1 MGCTLSAEE
10 RAALERSKAIEKNLK
25 EDGISAAKDVKLL
38 LLGAGESGK
47 STIVKQMKI
56 IHEDGFSGEDVKQYK
71 PVVYSNTIQS
81 LAAIVRA
88 MDTLGIE
95 YGDKERRGKFFKGLK
110 PAIMRHFDLCI
121 KLISAAKWKNHYSLA
136 TVMPNVT
143 SAMQDNFETPHIRHK
158 AQADAKMVCD
168 VVSRMEDTEPF
179 SPELLSAMM
188 RLWADSGIQE
198 CFNRSREYQLNDSAQ
213 YYLDS
218 LDRIGAADYQPTEQD
233 ILRTRVKTTGI
244 VETHFT
250 FKNLHFRLFDVG
262 GQRSERKKWIHC
274 FEDVTAIIFC
284 VALSGYDQVLHED
297 ETTNRMHESLKLFDS
312 ICNNKWFTDT
322 SIILFL
328 NKKDIFE
335 EKIKKSPLSI
345 CFPEY
350 TGPNAFTEAVAYIQ
364 TQYESKNKSAN
375 KEIYTH
381 ITCATDTNNIQF
393 VFDAVTDVIIAN
405 NLRGLTTKN
414 SRTISKETKALIS
427 DLTLAM
433 PRSSSTQCLGNS
445 DPVLTV
451 EQANSSRAKATAP
464 GGEKISWQ
472 NRMHESLM
480 LFDSIC
486 NNKFFIDTS
495 IILFLNKKDLFAEKI
510 KKSPLT
516 ICFPEYTGPNTYED
530 AAAYIQAQ
538 FESKNRSPNKEI
550 YCHMTCATDTNN
562 IQVVFDAVTDIIIAN
577 NLRGCGLY

>member
-88 MDTLGIE
+88 MDTLGVE
-95 YGDKERRGKFFKGLK
+95 YGDKER
-110 PAIMRHFDLCI
+110 
-121 KLISAAKWKNHYSLA
+121 
-136 TVMPNVT
+136 
-143 SAMQDNFETPHIRHK
+143 K
-158 AQADAKMVCD
+158 ADSKMVCD

-179 SPELLSAMM
+179 SAELLSAMM
-188 RLWADSGIQE
+188 RLWGDSGIQE
-198 CFNRSREYQLNDSAQ
+198 CFNRSREYQLNDSAK

-335 EKIKKSPLSI
+335 EKITKSPLTI

-350 TGPNAFTEAVAYIQ
+350 TGPSAFTEAVAHIQ
-364 TQYESKNKSAN
+364 GQYESKNKSAH

-381 ITCATDTNNIQF
+381 VTCATDTNNIQF
-393 VFDAVTDVIIAN
+393 VFDAVTD
-405 NLRGLTTKN
+405 
-414 SRTISKETKALIS
+414 
-427 DLTLAM
+427 
-433 PRSSSTQCLGNS
+433 
-445 DPVLTV
+445 
-451 EQANSSRAKATAP
+451 
-464 GGEKISWQ
+464 

-495 IILFLNKKDLFAEKI
+495 IILFLNKKDLFGEKI

-516 ICFPEYTGPNTYED
+516 ICFPEYPGSNTYED
-530 AAAYIQAQ
+530 AAAYIQTQ

>member
-95 YGDKERRGKFFKGLK
+95 YGDKERR
-110 PAIMRHFDLCI
+110 
-121 KLISAAKWKNHYSLA
+121 
-136 TVMPNVT
+136 
-143 SAMQDNFETPHIRHK
+143 
-158 AQADAKMVCD
+158 ADAKMVCD

-218 LDRIGAADYQPTEQD
+218 LDRIGASDYQPTEQD

-312 ICNNKWFTDT
+312 ICNNKWFTGT

-335 EKIKKSPLSI
+335 EKIKKSPLTI

-350 TGPNAFTEAVAYIQ
+350 TGPGSFTEAVTYIQ
-364 TQYESKNKSAN
+364 SQYESKNKSSD

-405 NLRGLTTKN
+405 NLRG
-414 SRTISKETKALIS
+414 
-427 DLTLAM
+427 
-433 PRSSSTQCLGNS
+433 
-445 DPVLTV
+445 
-451 EQANSSRAKATAP
+451 
-464 GGEKISWQ
+464 
-472 NRMHESLM
+472 
-480 LFDSIC
+480 
-486 NNKFFIDTS
+486 
-495 IILFLNKKDLFAEKI
+495 
-510 KKSPLT
+510 
-516 ICFPEYTGPNTYED
+516 
-530 AAAYIQAQ
+530 
-538 FESKNRSPNKEI
+538 
-550 YCHMTCATDTNN
+550 
-562 IQVVFDAVTDIIIAN
+562 
-577 NLRGCGLY
+577 CGLY

>member
-95 YGDKERRGKFFKGLK
+95 YGDKERR
-110 PAIMRHFDLCI
+110 D
-121 KLISAAKWKNHYSLA
+121 
-136 TVMPNVT
+136 
-143 SAMQDNFETPHIRHK
+143 DIR
-158 AQADAKMVCD
+158 
-168 VVSRMEDTEPF
+168 
-179 SPELLSAMM
+179 ELLVLLGIAEFGFLGEELAGAMM

-364 TQYESKNKSAN
+364 TQYESKNKSSN

-405 NLRGLTTKN
+405 NLRG
-414 SRTISKETKALIS
+414 
-427 DLTLAM
+427 
-433 PRSSSTQCLGNS
+433 
-445 DPVLTV
+445 
-451 EQANSSRAKATAP
+451 
-464 GGEKISWQ
+464 
-472 NRMHESLM
+472 
-480 LFDSIC
+480 
-486 NNKFFIDTS
+486 
-495 IILFLNKKDLFAEKI
+495 
-510 KKSPLT
+510 
-516 ICFPEYTGPNTYED
+516 
-530 AAAYIQAQ
+530 
-538 FESKNRSPNKEI
+538 
-550 YCHMTCATDTNN
+550 
-562 IQVVFDAVTDIIIAN
+562 
-577 NLRGCGLY
+577 CGLY

>member
-95 YGDKERRGKFFKGLK
+95 YGDKERKTE
-110 PAIMRHFDLCI
+110 H
-121 KLISAAKWKNHYSLA
+121 WSLF
-136 TVMPNVT
+136 V
-143 SAMQDNFETPHIRHK
+143 
-158 AQADAKMVCD
+158 QAGTL
-168 VVSRMEDTEPF
+168 EEGPF
-179 SPELLSAMM
+179 SAELLSAMM
-188 RLWADSGIQE
+188 RLWGDSGIQE
-198 CFNRSREYQLNDSAQ
+198 CFNRSREYQLNDSAK

-322 SIILFL
+322 SVILFL

-335 EKIKKSPLSI
+335 EKIKKSPLTI

-350 TGPNAFTEAVAYIQ
+350 TGPSAFTEAVAYIQ
-364 TQYESKNKSAN
+364 AQYESKNKSAH

-381 ITCATDTNNIQF
+381 VTCATDTNNIQF
-393 VFDAVTDVIIAN
+393 VFDAVTDVIIA
-405 NLRGLTTKN
+405 K
-414 SRTISKETKALIS
+414 
-427 DLTLAM
+427 
-433 PRSSSTQCLGNS
+433 
-445 DPVLTV
+445 
-451 EQANSSRAKATAP
+451 
-464 GGEKISWQ
+464 
-472 NRMHESLM
+472 
-480 LFDSIC
+480 
-486 NNKFFIDTS
+486 
-495 IILFLNKKDLFAEKI
+495 
-510 KKSPLT
+510 
-516 ICFPEYTGPNTYED
+516 
-530 AAAYIQAQ
+530 
-538 FESKNRSPNKEI
+538 
-550 YCHMTCATDTNN
+550 
-562 IQVVFDAVTDIIIAN
+562 

>member
-10 RAALERSKAIEKNLK
+10 RAALERSKQIEKNLK
-25 EDGISAAKDVKLL
+25 EDGLTAAKDVKLL

-56 IHEDGFSGEDVKQYK
+56 IHEDGFSGDDVKQYK

-95 YGDKERRGKFFKGLK
+95 YGDKDRR
-110 PAIMRHFDLCI
+110 
-121 KLISAAKWKNHYSLA
+121 
-136 TVMPNVT
+136 
-143 SAMQDNFETPHIRHK
+143 
-158 AQADAKMVCD
+158 ADAKMVCD
-168 VVSRMEDTEPF
+168 VVSRMEDTEPY
-179 SPELLSAMM
+179 SPELLSAMK
-188 RLWADSGIQE
+188 RLWVDAGLQE
-198 CFNRSREYQLNDSAQ
+198 CFSRASEYQLNDSAQ

-218 LDRIGAADYQPTEQD
+218 LDRIGNDDYQPTEQD

-297 ETTNRMHESLKLFDS
+297 ETTNRMHESL
-312 ICNNKWFTDT
+312 
-322 SIILFL
+322 
-328 NKKDIFE
+328 
-335 EKIKKSPLSI
+335 
-345 CFPEY
+345 
-350 TGPNAFTEAVAYIQ
+350 
-364 TQYESKNKSAN
+364 
-375 KEIYTH
+375 
-381 ITCATDTNNIQF
+381 
-393 VFDAVTDVIIAN
+393 
-405 NLRGLTTKN
+405 
-414 SRTISKETKALIS
+414 
-427 DLTLAM
+427 
-433 PRSSSTQCLGNS
+433 
-445 DPVLTV
+445 
-451 EQANSSRAKATAP
+451 
-464 GGEKISWQ
+464 
-472 NRMHESLM
+472 M

-516 ICFPEYTGPNTYED
+516 ICFPEYTGPNTFED
-530 AAAYIQAQ
+530 AAAYVQAQ
-538 FESKNRSPNKEI
+538 YESKNRSPNKEI
-550 YCHMTCATDTNN
+550 YCHMTCATDTTN
-562 IQVVFDAVTDIIIAN
+562 IQEPRRGHDPARRRFRSSCLVPARASPGSRPARVFL
-577 NLRGCGLY
+577 LRGPSRTAFSR

>member
-25 EDGISAAKDVKLL
+25 EDGITAAKDVKLL

-95 YGDKERRGKFFKGLK
+95 YGDKERRDDDQLFSMPLK
-110 PAIMRHFDLCI
+110 AEQEGI
-121 KLISAAKWKNHYSLA
+121 
-136 TVMPNVT
+136 
-143 SAMQDNFETPHIRHK
+143 Q
-158 AQADAKMVCD
+158 
-168 VVSRMEDTEPF
+168 
-179 SPELLSAMM
+179 PENLLSAMM

-218 LDRIGAADYQPTEQD
+218 LDRIGAPDYQPTEQD

-335 EKIKKSPLSI
+335 KKIKKSPLTI

-350 TGPNAFTEAVAYIQ
+350 TGSNSFTEAVSYIQ
-364 TQYESKNKSAN
+364 SQYESKNKSPN

-405 NLRGLTTKN
+405 NLRG
-414 SRTISKETKALIS
+414 
-427 DLTLAM
+427 
-433 PRSSSTQCLGNS
+433 
-445 DPVLTV
+445 
-451 EQANSSRAKATAP
+451 
-464 GGEKISWQ
+464 
-472 NRMHESLM
+472 
-480 LFDSIC
+480 
-486 NNKFFIDTS
+486 
-495 IILFLNKKDLFAEKI
+495 
-510 KKSPLT
+510 
-516 ICFPEYTGPNTYED
+516 
-530 AAAYIQAQ
+530 
-538 FESKNRSPNKEI
+538 
-550 YCHMTCATDTNN
+550 
-562 IQVVFDAVTDIIIAN
+562 
-577 NLRGCGLY
+577 CGLY